1 MVDRDR
7 DDELMQVLEML
18 APGTQLRQGIERIIR
33 AGRGALIVVG
43 PIEAGIV
50 SGGIDVDIP
59 ATPQKLSELAKMDGA
74 LILDEDGK
82 RIERANVHLVPDPAI
97 ATSETGT
104 RHRTAERVA
113 RQTGKPVVSVSE
125 SMGVV
130 TLYLGNRKRVLEDVS
145 SLLFRANQALATLE
159 RYRARFDEVSAV
171 LSAREIEDSVT
182 VRDVAQALQRAEMV
196 RRIAREVE
204 DYIAEL
210 GTEGRLIELQLE
222 ELVSQ
227 VAEERRLVVRDYSAD
242 PAYSLED
249 QLEQLDA
256 LDTDELLHLERIA
269 VILRYEDD
277 ELDRAVTS
285 RGYRLLNKIPRIPDT
300 VIERLVNRFEN
311 LQGVLDA
318 GLDDLDE
325 VEGVGDARA
334 HGIQDGLRRLVESSL
349 LERYV

>member
-1 MVDRDR
+1 
-7 DDELMQVLEML
+7 ML

-33 AGRGALIVVG
+33 AGRGALIVAG
-43 PIEAGIV
+43 PIEASIV

-74 LILDEDGK
+74 LILDGDAK

-113 RQTGKPVVSVSE
+113 RQTDKPVVSVSE

-130 TLYLGNRKRVLEDVS
+130 TLYLGSRKRVLEDVS

-182 VRDVAQALQRAEMV
+182 VRDVTQTLQRAEMV
-196 RRIAREVE
+196 RTIAREVE
-204 DYIAEL
+204 DYIVEL

-227 VAEERRLVVRDYSAD
+227 VAEERRLVVRDYSD
-242 PAYSLED
+242 DED
-249 QLEQLDA
+249 RDLDEQLADLDD

-269 VILRYEDD
+269 EILRYEDD
-277 ELDRAVTS
+277 QLDRTVTP
-285 RGYRLLNKIPRIPDT
+285 RGYRLLNKIPRIPDP
-300 VIERLVNRFEN
+300 VIDRLVERFEN
-311 LQGVLDA
+311 LQGVMDA

-325 VEGVGDARA
+325 VDGVGDARA